1 MQSHQEVAKCK
12 KAGIVMASKYLDSLS
27 IDERKE
33 IIKELW
39 EIQNGKCFISDEPI
53 DLIIHERDL
62 DIDHVIPFKLGG
74 KDAKGNFALTFSSA
88 NRSKQDSDLNVAR
101 VIHHFYKIKDN
112 TERQGRSPN
121 LNDIL
126 HDKGGAMHSLDFKR
140 DDKGVSYSFSRISR
154 NEIVTSPV
162 YIDKLS
168 GAEYFFATLPIEYV
182 FHDDVIN
189 PRSIG
194 KNVTALISEFYKK
207 YPQLHVA
214 LGWIDIKETSESKVH
229 IFDGQHKTAAQLLL
243 GIKEIPVRVFINP
256 NTNDLIQTNLRAGT
270 TLRQVAFDKSVQRH
284 LGHTIYRDRVIQ
296 YQKEHGYDEEKFD
309 FTIVRRL
316 LRCISRLYP

>member
-1 MQSHQEVAKCK
+1 MVSIHKV
-12 KAGIVMASKYLDSLS
+12 GIIMASKYLDSLTAA
-27 IDERKE
+27 ERKE
-33 IIKELW
+33 LIRELW

-74 KDAKGNFALTFSSA
+74 KDAKGNFALTFLSA

-101 VIHHFYKIKDN
+101 VIHRFYKIKEN
-112 TERQGRSPN
+112 AEKQGRSPN

-126 HDKGGAMHSLDFKR
+126 LDRGGAMYSLDFKR
-140 DDKGVSYSFSRISR
+140 IGDEIQYSFSRISR
-154 NEIVTSPV
+154 TAIVTSRV
-162 YIDKLS
+162 FVDELS
-168 GAEYFFATLPIEYV
+168 RAEYFFAKLPIEYI

-194 KNVTALISEFYKK
+194 KNVTGLISEFYKK
-207 YPQLHVA
+207 NPQLHVA
-214 LGWIDIKETSESKVH
+214 LGWIDIQGGPESRVR

-243 GIKEIPVRVFINP
+243 GIVEIPVRVFINP
-256 NTNDLIQTNLRAGT
+256 NTDNLIQTNLRAGT
-270 TLRQVAFDKSVQRH
+270 ILRQVAFDKSVQRH

-296 YQKEHGYDEEKFD
+296 YQKEHGYDEVYFNFSEQD
-309 FTIVRRL
+309 L
-316 LRCISRLYP
+316 LAYF